1 MAYST
6 VFLDTPLDPKKRK
19 RCAFIVVGGGGSA
32 DVVAVKLYFFVVHL
46 FEVAVKLYFVVPV
59 WGLGRLNWVM
69 ILMILQSVAIVD
81 V

>member
-1 MAYST
+1 MLPCCLFYFVQNKQYVLNVAYST

-46 FEVAVKLYFVVPV
+46 FEVAVKLYFDLFEVWVV
-59 WGLGRLNWVM
+59 
-69 ILMILQSVAIVD
+69 
-81 V
+81 

>member
-32 DVVAVKLYFFVVHL
+32 DVVAVSLFSSCCFFINRLHCGILLYLLQTCLHFSASKLLTY
-46 FEVAVKLYFVVPV
+46 
-59 WGLGRLNWVM
+59 GNISSITRR
-69 ILMILQSVAIVD
+69 
-81 V
+81 